1 MAGQGSTSH
10 MAPVQGAVPV
20 RNFNFGHTSNLFRP
34 VSKYEQASTLY
45 HSWEKVCASCSSTSS
60 HSSNLRKIHGPEKA
74 AAMTRDLMQ
83 SWQQK
88 RPEGQ
93 VPVHSAATSS
103 TAFASTNSLQSHSQ
117 SQIPNHNVP
126 NQGASAPPGLHY
138 RRQEWLSDPRSAP
151 TQSHPVAQSAL
162 APPLRPPT
170 DSSAPQI
177 SVTQRQEIPISNA
190 IKEETPV
197 HSATTTHFASTFPT
211 APSSQSQS
219 ILLAPEEKSSSLYTM
234 RGLAAS
240 IKRSLNAERLAASE
254 QATATSETPAEIR
267 KRSPSDEAVDTT
279 EQSELATAGAN
290 EPPISPTTDSVETM
304 PVLPLDAGNPSSAT
318 VPSPF
323 PQASVSQRETPDE
336 TTIPDSYQEPLPD
349 FVPFSTLAGAV
360 SFDNA
365 TSYSPVDHPII
376 PSPAASPLE
385 GLLDSQQAGDV
396 LPHDHMDVDVPL
408 LSFAEAS
415 FNGLS
420 FPTRTPT
427 PPLSAMITPYRED
440 DGASGKIQEAPSSD
454 PTSPSLDQ
462 VEIQPE
468 SISPASND
476 PEAMVISADEDK
488 DRIGVNVTSL
498 SSEHSTHPEAQTL
511 NSPNAET
518 HAFVRRSGLLDSS
531 IEEISGEAFENLR
544 AEGHPGGETRKL
556 VRTSDVPSA
565 VHTSGSSISLKPPMK
580 SAGKPSFYVAVPP
593 QPEWVRKVKRQEAT
607 KKGLASEENGE
618 LFTIETPCSLLI
630 YLGQRSERGS

>member
-10 MAPVQGAVPV
+10 MVPVQGAVQV

-34 VSKYEQASTLY
+34 VPKYEQVSTLY
-45 HSWEKVCASCSSTSS
+45 NSWEKVCASCSGASS
-60 HSSNLRKIHGPEKA
+60 HSFSLRKMHGPEKA

-83 SWQQK
+83 SWQQN
-88 RPEGQ
+88 RQIHPEGQ
-93 VPVHSAATSS
+93 VPVHSAAASS
-103 TAFASTNSLQSHSQ
+103 TAFASANSLQSHSQ
-117 SQIPNHNVP
+117 SQTL
-126 NQGASAPPGLHY
+126 NQQPYY
-138 RRQEWLSDPRSAP
+138 RRQGWIPDPRSAP
-151 TQSHPVAQSAL
+151 VPHPVAPSAL

-170 DSSAPQI
+170 DNLAPQV

-190 IKEETPV
+190 IKEETPA
-197 HSATTTHFASTFPT
+197 HSATATHFASTFPT
-211 APSSQSQS
+211 APSSQSHS

-240 IKRSLNAERLAASE
+240 IKRSLNAERLAASG
-254 QATATSETPAEIR
+254 QATATSEAPAETR
-267 KRSPSDEAVDTT
+267 KRSPLDEVVDTT

-290 EPPISPTTDSVETM
+290 EPAISTTTDSVETV
-304 PVLPLDAGNPSSAT
+304 PVPPLDAGNPSSTT
-318 VPSPF
+318 VPSPS
-323 PQASVSQRETPDE
+323 PQDSVSQRETPDE
-336 TTIPDSYQEPLPD
+336 TIIPNSYQEPSPD
-349 FVPFSTLAGAV
+349 FIPFSTLAGAV

-365 TSYSPVDHPII
+365 TGYAPVDHPII

-385 GLLDSQQAGDV
+385 GLMDPQQVADV
-396 LPHDHMDVDVPL
+396 VPHDHMDVDVPL

-440 DGASGKIQEAPSSD
+440 DGANGKAQETPLSN
-454 PTSPSLDQ
+454 PTSPCLDQ

-468 SISPASND
+468 PISPANNG

-488 DRIGVNVTSL
+488 DSVGVNVTSL
-498 SSEHSTHPEAQTL
+498 SSEHSTHPEAQIL
-511 NSPNAET
+511 NSPKAET

-531 IEEISGEAFENLR
+531 IEEISGDAFENLR
-544 AEGHPGGETRKL
+544 AEGHPVDGTRK
-556 VRTSDVPSA
+556 RTSEVPPV
-565 VHTSGSSISLKPPMK
+565 VHTSGSSIPLQLPMK

-607 KKGLASEENGE
+607 KKVFASEENGE
-618 LFTIETPCSLLI
+618 LFTTETPCSLLI
-630 YLGQRSERGS
+630 YSGQRSERGS